1 MEKVRKREL
10 LLFLLF
16 LHLTPIIMSL
26 TSNLTIPEDAITK
39 TKYGDIG
46 IITYKPLIPAEIE
59 ASVRSKKAGA
69 VVSFVSFFF
78 SLFTFLFFLSF
89 LSLLS
94 LLSFIITDV
103 IR

>member
-1 MEKVRKREL
+1 
-10 LLFLLF
+10 
-16 LHLTPIIMSL
+16 MSL

-69 VVSFVSFFF
+69 VVSFVSFSFSFLLFSFPFF
-78 SLFTFLFFLSF
+78 SFASFSSFFYNYWRDSMMMMMM
-89 LSLLS
+89 
-94 LLSFIITDV
+94 
-103 IR
+103 